1 LAASIRLP
9 VRVNAIGE
17 YKKKRQTVETTPDMA
32 TSIANSTF
40 PRLLLQHAQTRPDRP
55 AFREKD
61 LGIWQSW
68 SWAEVNDEVRAFA
81 CGLAA
86 LGFRRGMNL
95 AIIGDN
101 RPRLYWAMAAAQ
113 CLGGVPVPLYQ
124 DAPASDMSY
133 VLDDAE
139 IDFVVVE
146 DQEQVDK
153 LFDIKQSLPRISH
166 IIVDYERGLRHYT
179 QPELHSYAG
188 VQEIGRAYDHAHP
201 DFFMQ
206 EVNAGTPQDTAIIL
220 YTSGTTGKPK
230 GVCHSHQAMIATA
243 ATLVAFDHLD
253 ERDNILCYLPLA
265 WVGDFL
271 YSFAQSMLTGLCLN
285 CPESPQTVMTDL
297 REIGPTYYFGPPRVY
312 ENILT
317 QVMIRIEDASWI
329 KRKMFHAFMSVAR
342 RVGLRI
348 LDGRG
353 GIRWSDRLLYALG
366 ELAVYGPLKNVLGLS
381 RVRVAYT
388 GGEAI
393 GPDLFDFYRSIGINL
408 KQLYG
413 MTETCVT
420 VCMQASGDVR
430 LDTVGRPMPG
440 VEVKIAAD
448 GEVLVRSPGLM
459 QGYFKRPEASAEA
472 IDAAGYF
479 HTGDAGFFD
488 QDGHLKIIDRAN
500 DVGKMAD
507 GMLFAPK
514 YIENKLKFF
523 PFIKEAVAFGN
534 GRRQCTAFINI
545 DMDAVGNWAERRG
558 ISYGGYTD
566 LAAQAAVYDLVREC
580 VEKVNAD
587 LARDALLA
595 GSQICRFLVLHKE
608 LDPDDDEL
616 TRTRKVR
623 RSFIADK
630 YAVLIDALYG
640 GKTSQYIETQVKFE
654 DGRQGMVC
662 ADLKIREVKTF
673 AAMQKAA

>member
-1 LAASIRLP
+1 M
-9 VRVNAIGE
+9 
-17 YKKKRQTVETTPDMA
+17 VETQQKAAAD
-32 TSIANSTF
+32 TF
-40 PRLLLQHAQTRPDRP
+40 PRLLLQHAQSRPQQP
-55 AFREKD
+55 SFREKD
-61 LGIWQSW
+61 LGIWQTTSW
-68 SWAEVNDEVRAFA
+68 SQVAIEVRALA

-101 RPRLYWAMAAAQ
+101 RPRLYWAMSAAQ

-124 DAPASDMSY
+124 DAPAADMAF
-133 VLDDAE
+133 VLDNAE
-139 IDFVVVE
+139 IDFAVVE

-153 LFDIKQSLPRISH
+153 LLEIRQTVPRLSH
-166 IIVDYERGLRHYT
+166 IIYDEERGMRHYA
-179 QPELHSYAG
+179 QPELCAYEKL
-188 VQEIGRAYDHAHP
+188 QQIGREYDRAHP
-201 DFFMQ
+201 GFFME
-206 EVNAGTPQDTAIIL
+206 EVARGASSDVAIIL

-230 GVCHSHQAMIATA
+230 GVCHTHAAMIATA
-243 ATLVAFDHLD
+243 TVLTEFDHLD
-253 ERDNILCYLPLA
+253 DRNEVLCYLPLA

-271 YSFAQSMLTGLCLN
+271 YSFAMSHVSGFCLN
-285 CPESPQTVMTDL
+285 CPESPATVMTDL

-317 QVMIRIEDASWI
+317 QVMIRIEDAGWV
-329 KRKMFHAFMSVAR
+329 KRRMFHAAMKLAR
-342 RVGLRI
+342 RVGIRI
-348 LDGRG
+348 LDGHG
-353 GIRWSDRLLYALG
+353 NVSLMDRIAYALG
-366 ELAVYGPLKNVLGLS
+366 ELLVYGPLKNVLGMS
-381 RVRVAYT
+381 RIRTAYT

-430 LDTVGRPMPG
+430 LDTVGKPMPG
-440 VEVKIAAD
+440 VEVSIANN

-459 QGYFKRPEASAEA
+459 QGYYKRPDATAEA

-488 QDGHLKIIDRAN
+488 ADGHLKIIDRAR

-507 GMLFAPK
+507 GTLFAPK

-523 PFIKEAVAFGN
+523 PYIKEAVAFGN
-534 GRRQCTAFINI
+534 ERDRCMAFINI

-558 ISYGGYTD
+558 LAYSGYTD
-566 LAAQAAVYDLVREC
+566 LAAQPAVYELVADC
-580 VEKVNAD
+580 VAKVNAD
-587 LARDALLA
+587 LAADALLA
-595 GSQICRFLVLHKE
+595 NSQVHRFLILHKE

-623 RSFIADK
+623 RGFIADK
-630 YAVLIDALYG
+630 YALLIEALYAG
-640 GKTSQYIETQVKFE
+640 RTSQYIETQVRFE
-654 DGRQGMVC
+654 DGRQGTVN
-662 ADLKIREVKTF
+662 ADLKICDVKPHAVAQ
-673 AAMQKAA
+673 AASARSPVKEAA

>member
-1 LAASIRLP
+1 M
-9 VRVNAIGE
+9 
-17 YKKKRQTVETTPDMA
+17 VETQQKAAAD
-32 TSIANSTF
+32 TF
-40 PRLLLQHAQTRPDRP
+40 PRLLLQHAQSRPQQP
-55 AFREKD
+55 SFREKD
-61 LGIWQSW
+61 LGIWQTTSW
-68 SWAEVNDEVRAFA
+68 SQVAIEVRALA

-86 LGFRRGMNL
+86 LGFKRGMNL

-101 RPRLYWAMAAAQ
+101 RPRLYWAMSAAQ

-124 DAPASDMSY
+124 DAPAADMAF
-133 VLDDAE
+133 VLDNAE
-139 IDFVVVE
+139 IDFAVVE

-153 LFDIKQSLPRISH
+153 LLEIRQTVPRLSH
-166 IIVDYERGLRHYT
+166 IIYDEERGMRHYA
-179 QPELHSYAG
+179 QPELCAYEKL
-188 VQEIGRAYDHAHP
+188 QQIGREYDRAHP
-201 DFFMQ
+201 GFFME
-206 EVNAGTPQDTAIIL
+206 EVARGASSDVAIIL

-230 GVCHSHQAMIATA
+230 GVCHTHAAMIATA
-243 ATLVAFDHLD
+243 TVLTEFDQLD
-253 ERDNILCYLPLA
+253 DRNEVLCYLPLA

-271 YSFAQSMLTGLCLN
+271 YSFAMSHVSGFCLN
-285 CPESPQTVMTDL
+285 CPESPATVMTDL

-317 QVMIRIEDASWI
+317 QVMIRIEDAGWV
-329 KRKMFHAFMSVAR
+329 KRRMFHAAMKLAR
-342 RVGLRI
+342 RVGIRI
-348 LDGRG
+348 LDGHG
-353 GIRWSDRLLYALG
+353 NVSLMDRIAYALG
-366 ELAVYGPLKNVLGLS
+366 ELLVYGPLKNVLGMS
-381 RVRVAYT
+381 RIRTAYT

-430 LDTVGRPMPG
+430 LDTVGKPMPG
-440 VEVKIAAD
+440 VEVSIANN

-459 QGYFKRPEASAEA
+459 QGYYKRPDATAEA

-488 QDGHLKIIDRAN
+488 ADGHLKIIDRAR

-507 GMLFAPK
+507 GTLFAPK

-523 PFIKEAVAFGN
+523 PYIKEAVAFGN
-534 GRRQCTAFINI
+534 ERDRCMAFINI

-558 ISYGGYTD
+558 LAYSGYTD
-566 LAAQAAVYDLVREC
+566 LAAQPAVYELVADC
-580 VEKVNAD
+580 VAKVNAD
-587 LARDALLA
+587 LAADALLA
-595 GSQICRFLVLHKE
+595 NSQVHRFLILHKE

-623 RSFIADK
+623 RGFIADK
-630 YAVLIDALYG
+630 YALLIEALYAG
-640 GKTSQYIETQVKFE
+640 RTSQYIETQVRFE
-654 DGRQGMVC
+654 DGRQGTVN
-662 ADLKIREVKTF
+662 ADLKICDVKPHAVAQ
-673 AAMQKAA
+673 AASARSPVKEAA

>member
-1 LAASIRLP
+1 M
-9 VRVNAIGE
+9 
-17 YKKKRQTVETTPDMA
+17 VETQQKAAAD
-32 TSIANSTF
+32 TF
-40 PRLLLQHAQTRPDRP
+40 PRLLLQHAQSRPQQP
-55 AFREKD
+55 SFREKD
-61 LGIWQSW
+61 LGIWQTTSW
-68 SWAEVNDEVRAFA
+68 SQVAIEVRALA

-101 RPRLYWAMAAAQ
+101 RPRLYWAMSAAQ

-124 DAPASDMSY
+124 DAPAADMAF
-133 VLDDAE
+133 VLDNAE
-139 IDFVVVE
+139 IDFAVVE

-153 LFDIKQSLPRISH
+153 LLEIRQTVPRLSH
-166 IIVDYERGLRHYT
+166 IIYDEERGMRHYA
-179 QPELHSYAG
+179 QPELCAYEKL
-188 VQEIGRAYDHAHP
+188 QQIGREYDRAHP
-201 DFFMQ
+201 GFFME
-206 EVNAGTPQDTAIIL
+206 EVARGASSDVAIIL

-230 GVCHSHQAMIATA
+230 GVCHTHAAMIATA
-243 ATLVAFDHLD
+243 TVLTEFDQLD
-253 ERDNILCYLPLA
+253 DRNEVLCYLPLA

-271 YSFAQSMLTGLCLN
+271 YSFAMSHVSGFCLN
-285 CPESPQTVMTDL
+285 CPESPATVMTDL

-317 QVMIRIEDASWI
+317 QVMIRIEDAGWV
-329 KRKMFHAFMSVAR
+329 KRRMFHAAMKLAR
-342 RVGLRI
+342 RVGIRI
-348 LDGRG
+348 LDGHG
-353 GIRWSDRLLYALG
+353 NVSLMDRIAYALG
-366 ELAVYGPLKNVLGLS
+366 ELLVYGPLKNVLGMS
-381 RVRVAYT
+381 RIRTAYT

-430 LDTVGRPMPG
+430 LDTVGKPMPG
-440 VEVKIAAD
+440 VEVSIANN

-459 QGYFKRPEASAEA
+459 QGYYKRPDATAEA

-488 QDGHLKIIDRAN
+488 ADGHLKIIDRAR

-507 GMLFAPK
+507 GTLFAPK

-523 PFIKEAVAFGN
+523 PYIKEAVAFGN
-534 GRRQCTAFINI
+534 ERDRCMAFINI

-558 ISYGGYTD
+558 LAYSGYTD
-566 LAAQAAVYDLVREC
+566 LAAQPAVYELVADC
-580 VEKVNAD
+580 VAKVNAD
-587 LARDALLA
+587 LAADALLA
-595 GSQICRFLVLHKE
+595 NSQVHRFLILHKE

-623 RSFIADK
+623 RGFIADK
-630 YAVLIDALYG
+630 YALLIEALYAG
-640 GKTSQYIETQVKFE
+640 RTSQYIETQVRFE
-654 DGRQGMVC
+654 DGRQGTVN
-662 ADLKIREVKTF
+662 ADLKICDVKPHAVAQ
-673 AAMQKAA
+673 AASARSPVKEAA